1 MVLDCRHWI
10 LLSSSC
16 TLVWLGI
23 EFIPLQTM
31 SIYNKLQILHTKEIF
46 TEGSWIF
53 SRITASAWNLN
64 SLVMSWDRWLCREKF
79 KKRSVL
85 FKLRILQAAYRN
97 NSIKLIS
104 ENFEEYRQVHSLESQ
119 LSLSRE
125 RGIWIQKS
133 WGRWASNV
141 ESDSVCRPRALP
153 GVSNGSISFSRRL
166 HALMKM
172 ITWL

>member
-85 FKLRILQAAYRN
+85 FKLRILQAAYPCLGIIRSN
-97 NSIKLIS
+97 WSLKILRSTDKCTPWKAS
-104 ENFEEYRQVHSLESQ
+104 SHFREREEYEFKNHEGVGRRTLRAIQCAGHVLFLE
-119 LSLSRE
+119 
-125 RGIWIQKS
+125 
-133 WGRWASNV
+133 WAMVLFPSV
-141 ESDSVCRPRALP
+141 VDSML
-153 GVSNGSISFSRRL
+153 
-166 HALMKM
+166 
-172 ITWL
+172 